1 MKKNHIIIF
10 LLIISIF
17 IGIETLDAL
26 EIKQNSLINVSTTV
40 GELPSPGF
48 GDTGD
53 TCKDLIGDNLGK
65 IIKLCI
71 SVLRLAGAIIAIV
84 NGMMTMAAAVTS
96 KDPGMI
102 KKAGEKCMK
111 MGIVLLVIGVF
122 PTILRVIGRLFGYDL
137 SCIF

>member
-1 MKKNHIIIF
+1 MKKKYIIIF
-10 LLIISIF
+10 LIIISAF
-17 IGIETLDAL
+17 ISIETLDAL
-26 EIKQNSLINVSTTV
+26 EIKTSNLINVSTTA
-40 GELPSPGF
+40 GDLPAPGF

-65 IIKLCI
+65 VIKLGI
-71 SVLRLAGAIIAIV
+71 SILRIVGAIIAIV
-84 NGMMTMAAAVTS
+84 NGMMTMVSAVTS

-111 MGIVLLVIGVF
+111 MGVVLLVIGVF
-122 PTILRVIGRLFGYDL
+122 PTIIRVIGRLFGYDL